1 MALDVPNQSSS
12 VSQAM
17 ALGSSTNSSARS
29 SARSL
34 GTARSQPVEDL
45 APASGEPPATL
56 QAPQPLAQPLAQVVP
71 TTAVQFIVIL
81 IALIFAIFC
90 VALDNTIIV
99 TAIPR
104 ITDGY
109 RTLNDVG
116 W

>member
-1 MALDVPNQSSS
+1 
-12 VSQAM
+12 M
-17 ALGSSTNSSARS
+17 ALGSSTNTSARS
-29 SARSL
+29 PGPPDTS
-34 GTARSQPVEDL
+34 GTACSHQIEDL
-45 APASGEPPATL
+45 AAANGEAPATL
-56 QAPQPLAQPLAQVVP
+56 QAQPLAQPLAQVVP
-71 TTAVQFIVIL
+71 TTTVQFIVIL